1 MKRAI
6 EAPREGKPFGVVASW
21 GAIMSK
27 TTSIPL
33 ALVLCSALTAATP
46 PTPVT
51 LVVCAPGY
59 PGTTVEAQPSMDALG
74 DAVSKSVGWPAGTV
88 KAEYQETEEGG
99 LAKYRGTAPMLALVP
114 LPFYLAHGG
123 ELKLTARL
131 QAVPKDG
138 KDTDVWT
145 LVAKKGRVVSAASLS
160 GWKIVSLAG
169 YAPDFIRN
177 VALAKWGKLP
187 PDVTFVATGQALSA
201 LRKASS
207 GDNVAVLLDGAQT
220 ASLASLPFAQDLE
233 TVATSAPLPAIVLC
247 TVGPSLGPVDAKRLT
262 TGLLKLNENPAGA
275 AALDGVRLARFV
287 APDDKALAA
296 ARKAYAPNPLA
307 ATK

>member
-1 MKRAI
+1 
-6 EAPREGKPFGVVASW
+6 
-21 GAIMSK
+21 
-27 TTSIPL
+27 
-33 ALVLCSALTAATP
+33 
-46 PTPVT
+46 
-51 LVVCAPGY
+51 
-59 PGTTVEAQPSMDALG
+59 MDALAE
-74 DAVSKSVGWPAGTV
+74 AVSKSVGWPVGTV

-114 LPFYLAHGG
+114 LPFYLAHAG

-138 KDTDVWT
+138 KNTDVWT
-145 LVAKKGRVVSAASLS
+145 LVAKKGRVSSAGSLA
-160 GWKIVSLAG
+160 GWKIVSLAA

-177 VALAKWGKLP
+177 VALAPWGKLP
-187 PDVTFVATGQALSA
+187 ADVTFTASGQVLSA

-207 GDNVAVLLDGAQT
+207 GENVAALLDGAQT

-233 TVATSAPLPAIVLC
+233 TVASSAPLPAIVFC

-262 TGLLKLNENPAGA
+262 AGLLKLNESPAGA
-275 AALDGVRLARFV
+275 AALDAMRLTRFV
-287 APDDKALAA
+287 PADDKALAA
-296 ARKAYAPNPLA
+296 ARKAYTPNPLA

>member
-1 MKRAI
+1 
-6 EAPREGKPFGVVASW
+6 
-21 GAIMSK
+21 MSK
-27 TTSIPL
+27 RTSIPL

-59 PGTTVEAQPSMDALG
+59 PGSTVEAQPSMDALAN
-74 DAVSKSVGWPAGTV
+74 AVSAAVGWPAGTV
-88 KAEYQETEEGG
+88 KAEYQETEDGG
-99 LAKYRGTAPMLALVP
+99 LARYRSTAPSLALVP
-114 LPFYLAHGG
+114 LPFYLSHGG

-145 LVAKKGRVVSAASLS
+145 LVAKKGRVASAGALA
-160 GWKIVSLAG
+160 GWKLVSLAA

-177 VALAKWGKLP
+177 VALAKWGKIP
-187 PDVTFVATGQALSA
+187 ADTMFVASGQVLSA

-207 GDNVAVLLDGAQT
+207 GENVAVLLDGAQT
-220 ASLASLPFAQDLE
+220 ASLPSLPFAQDLDL
-233 TVATSAPLPAIVLC
+233 VAASAPLPAFVLC
-247 TVGPSLGPVDAKRLT
+247 TVGPSLGPVDAKRFT
-262 TGLLKLNENPAGA
+262 AGLLKLNETPGGS
-275 AALDGVRLARFV
+275 AALEAVRLARFV
-287 APDDKALAA
+287 PVDDKALAA

-307 ATK
+307 PTP